1 MTKIKPIL
9 YGTDWCPKTT
19 GFKNYFQLMGIG
31 YEYFNVEKDP
41 EAEQAVKDM
50 NGGKIKFPMVVV
62 GDKKLKNPSI
72 QNLNIALN
80 TYGLLT
86 QETD

>member
-1 MTKIKPIL
+1 MHTTRPLL

-19 GFKNYFQLMGIG
+19 GFKNYFQLMGIR
-31 YEYFNVEKDP
+31 YDYFNVEKDP
-41 EAEQAVKDM
+41 DAEQAVKDM

-62 GDKKLKNPSI
+62 GEKKLKNPSI
-72 QNLNIALN
+72 QDLNIALHA
-80 TYGLLT
+80 YGLLR

>member
-1 MTKIKPIL
+1 MDSIKPTL

-19 GFKNYFQLMGIG
+19 GFKNYFQLIGIR
-31 YEYFNVEKDP
+31 YDYYNVEKDP

-62 GDKKLKNPSI
+62 GEKKLKNPSI
-72 QNLNIALN
+72 QDLNIALN
-80 TYGLLT
+80 SYGLLSQQT
-86 QETD
+86 E

>member
-1 MTKIKPIL
+1 MQKLKPIL

-19 GFKNYFQLMGIG
+19 GFKNYFQLMGIR
-31 YEYFNVEKDP
+31 YDYFNVEKDP

-62 GDKKLKNPSI
+62 GEKQLKNPSI
-72 QNLNIALN
+72 QDLNIALN
-80 TYGLLT
+80 SYGLLS
-86 QETD
+86 QEAG